1 MKSFFSGLLLILLV
15 ALILPA
21 CSNASDPAVIAV
33 ERYNNA
39 LTAGDRDRLVTSSCA
54 AWEADALVELASF
67 AAVKVTLEDMQCQEA
82 GEDTNM
88 ILVAC
93 TGKVIANYGD
103 EVLEINLADRQ
114 YQVVMEGG
122 EWRMCGYR

>member
-1 MKSFFSGLLLILLV
+1 MKSYLPVFFLSLLL
-15 ALILPA
+15 ALCLSA
-21 CSNASDPAVIAV
+21 CTNTSDAAVMAV
-33 ERYNNA
+33 KGYTNA
-39 LTAGDRDRLVTSSCA
+39 LVSGDEHRLVTSSCA
-54 AWEADALVELASF
+54 AWEADALLELASF
-67 AAVKVTLEDMQCQEA
+67 AAVMVTIEDMQCQEA
-82 GEDTNM
+82 GEDNES

-93 TGKVIANYGD
+93 TGRIIANYGD